1 MEEIQCLHYTQGCT
15 MPIIYIYSTTL
26 LVILLLYFHMTCI
39 YYKVLYLVSTLK
51 GLVICVRS
59 SLTLTLHFI
68 YTDIHAKDKVMQC
81 LVHICLFY
89 VHTYIL

>member
-1 MEEIQCLHYTQGCT
+1 

-39 YYKVLYLVSTLK
+39 YYKVLYLVSTLNK